1 VWLSSLPEQE
11 HSAVSQ
17 FVSPDEQREPSR
29 ASPLVDDW
37 WGRLEIVS
45 NGPFCLKSESGL
57 CFFARRL
64 MRKAIDVFHVSTF
77 SSYIIGQ
84 SVETFVQKLLS
95 QQGYHEEAILHGT
108 FA

>member
-1 VWLSSLPEQE
+1 
-11 HSAVSQ
+11 
-17 FVSPDEQREPSR
+17 
-29 ASPLVDDW
+29 
-37 WGRLEIVS
+37 
-45 NGPFCLKSESGL
+45 
-57 CFFARRL
+57 